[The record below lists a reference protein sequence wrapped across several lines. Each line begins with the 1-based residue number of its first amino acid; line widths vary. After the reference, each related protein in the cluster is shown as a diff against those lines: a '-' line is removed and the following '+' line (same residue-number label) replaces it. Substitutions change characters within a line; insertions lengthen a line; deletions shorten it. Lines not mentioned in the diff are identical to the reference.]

1 MGWRVKQR
9 IASPHLSFVFLE
21 NTFDHSAFW
30 FGFEGVE
37 VDLHPLSI
45 CTLIVSSGTKV

>member
-1 MGWRVKQR
+1 M
-9 IASPHLSFVFLE
+9 ITDPHLSFDFLE
-21 NTFDHSAFW
+21 KTLDHSAFC

-45 CTLIVSSGTKV
+45 CMLIVSNGTNV

>member
-1 MGWRVKQR
+1 MMG
-9 IASPHLSFVFLE
+9 ITGPHLSFGFLE
-21 NTFDHSAFW
+21 KTFDHSAFC

-45 CTLIVSSGTKV
+45 CTLIVSNGTKV